1 MSLNTTTIY
10 PSADKQLSYDSLK
23 SVLQQLEPNFRF
35 QLALRLPTIR
45 LAEKAVPLHISK
57 LLFLESG
64 FQLNDTKYR
73 LGVIRQAREGL
84 TPSSIKLKNQ
94 KVREDK
100 ERRRQTLEG
109 AERWVK
115 RLQSDLDEL
124 KKKKEEVEITE
135 SVVVNRAGHRK
146 NREEQLNDLD
156 TQLRNI
162 RIYLEHSQL
171 QVKFYQCKRDNL
183 SSPFEMFISAHEDV
197 SEWYCL
203 HRTCH
208 LQQKS
213 ERGIKISNQQV
224 PWEPPISL
232 YSSNA
237 RILAE
242 SIEIASYSPSRRYQV
257 GCSSVWNFWKSFKRF
272 GTSRKSSGASQ
283 PPFGSSG
290 DGLYEIGGVSA
301 FDSSKRPRFSVIPP
315 FGHRCLTR
323 RCEPLKDTLLILQ
336 RPLYDSHSHIFF
348 VLTSLHETIID
359 FPLLV
364 TLFDFH
370 RCPDSRVMTMSSAIP
385 DANKKLSY
393 DCLKCVLQKLEVNFR
408 FRLAERLPKISLA
421 EKAVPLYISKL
432 SISEGSVKIN
442 DTKYRLGIICKP
454 REGPTPEIIK
464 EEQRRGGCKCDF
476 DRFGFEKRSLP
487 ELTPGDI
494 LIRDYDPAADLDMN
508 LELAEANV
516 VRDQK
521 VLADMERERR
531 DLQYGPEEVEN
542 LPQYPLELEPEEL
555 DRRRRRFQG
564 VSREVRLQAI
574 NEEIRHMKMAL
585 EKDELY
591 VLRFQCKRDDRPLP
605 YDMFIQFTRKSS
617 DGTVY
622 IERFKHDRTL
632 REAQKYLINKFLG
645 NRQLVTKIR
654 SLGFWARESNGLVI
668 GLPEGI
674 KFDVQGFGTSGNLS
688 EVLQRVE
695 TILGHPNRP
704 FTRLE
709 TDGLKLG
716 DGRNPKVR
724 DAGVLVLVN
733 NWEVDVMALC
743 REVPNKKFV
752 ISIGYVIQP
761 GEYAMIVENLINAKG
776 TLGTCYEFN
785 QVRWYDTEGDPM
797 RAIAA
802 RFENAAVEESLI
814 IIPLPPSTAT

>member
-171 QVKFYQCKRDNL
+171 QEQLNIQSSIYIYDFYRRHLKDYVKTMQGITEKNKKKEMINCSDSELNL
-183 SSPFEMFISAHEDV
+183 H
-197 SEWYCL
+197 
-203 HRTCH
+203 
-208 LQQKS
+208 K
-213 ERGIKISNQQV
+213 
-224 PWEPPISL
+224 
-232 YSSNA
+232 
-237 RILAE
+237 
-242 SIEIASYSPSRRYQV
+242 SRRPYFRKPCLVMSRRHQV

-370 RCPDSRVMTMSSAIP
+370 RCPDSRVMVNGP
-385 DANKKLSY
+385 LF
-393 DCLKCVLQKLEVNFR
+393 CL
-408 FRLAERLPKISLA
+408 P
-421 EKAVPLYISKL
+421 
-432 SISEGSVKIN
+432 
-442 DTKYRLGIICKP
+442 
-454 REGPTPEIIK
+454 
-464 EEQRRGGCKCDF
+464 
-476 DRFGFEKRSLP
+476 
-487 ELTPGDI
+487 
-494 LIRDYDPAADLDMN
+494 
-508 LELAEANV
+508 
-516 VRDQK
+516 
-521 VLADMERERR
+521 
-531 DLQYGPEEVEN
+531 
-542 LPQYPLELEPEEL
+542 
-555 DRRRRRFQG
+555 
-564 VSREVRLQAI
+564 
-574 NEEIRHMKMAL
+574 
-585 EKDELY
+585 
-591 VLRFQCKRDDRPLP
+591 
-605 YDMFIQFTRKSS
+605 
-617 DGTVY
+617 
-622 IERFKHDRTL
+622 
-632 REAQKYLINKFLG
+632 
-645 NRQLVTKIR
+645 
-654 SLGFWARESNGLVI
+654 
-668 GLPEGI
+668 
-674 KFDVQGFGTSGNLS
+674 
-688 EVLQRVE
+688 
-695 TILGHPNRP
+695 
-704 FTRLE
+704 
-709 TDGLKLG
+709 
-716 DGRNPKVR
+716 
-724 DAGVLVLVN
+724 
-733 NWEVDVMALC
+733 
-743 REVPNKKFV
+743 
-752 ISIGYVIQP
+752 
-761 GEYAMIVENLINAKG
+761 
-776 TLGTCYEFN
+776 
-785 QVRWYDTEGDPM
+785 
-797 RAIAA
+797 
-802 RFENAAVEESLI
+802 
-814 IIPLPPSTAT
+814 